1 MSDTVVSSISTQAA
15 VASPCISVCRMD
27 PRTQLCEGCART
39 IDEIASWSRY
49 SDSDKRAVWL
59 RIAERR
65 GKA

>member
-1 MSDTVVSSISTQAA
+1 MPP

-49 SDSDKRAVWL
+49 TDAEKNAVWR

-65 GKA
+65 SHQA

>member
-1 MSDTVVSSISTQAA
+1 MSVPADSGRSTRQ

-27 PRTQLCEGCART
+27 PRTRLCEGCART

-49 SDSDKRAVWL
+49 TDAEKNAVWR

-65 GKA
+65 SHQA